1 MAGNLNVRAL
11 RQSVVGLVLMGLVL
25 FVPAGTLAYWQA
37 WVFLGLFTGASA
49 VITVYLAIHAP
60 DLLERRMRV
69 GPAAETERTQKIAV
83 SVALAGFVVLLVVPA
98 FDRRFGW
105 SRLPAVISLAGDAL
119 IALSFVGFWRVMKE
133 NRFSAA
139 TVQIAGDQRV
149 ISSGPYALV
158 RHPMYAAAVPM
169 IVAIPLALGSWWG
182 LLGLVLFFP
191 ALIWRL
197 LDEEAFLT
205 RSLPGYREYA
215 ERVRYRLVP
224 FVW

>member
-1 MAGNLNVRAL
+1 MASNLNVRAL
-11 RQSVVGLVLMGLVL
+11 RQSVILLVLMGVTL
-25 FVPAGTLAYWQA
+25 FVPAGTFAYWQA
-37 WVFLGLFTGASA
+37 WVFLAVFTGASA

-60 DLLERRMRV
+60 DLLERRMQV

-83 SVALAGFVVLLVVPA
+83 SIAFAGFVVLLVVPA

-105 SRLPAVISLAGDAL
+105 SRVPAVISLLAAAL
-119 IALSFVGFWRVMKE
+119 LATSFVGFWRVMKE
-133 NRFSAA
+133 NRFSAG

-158 RHPMYAAAVPM
+158 RHPMYAAAVPL

-182 LLGLVLFFP
+182 LLGLLIFLP

-197 LDEEAFLT
+197 LDEEAFLE

-215 ERVRYRLVP
+215 QRVRYRLVP